1 MEVLRKNRFQYNKKE
16 EEDEKL
22 LLGALCL
29 VVGATA
35 FAAEKVIGVSL
46 PGPVGYL

>member
-1 MEVLRKNRFQYNKKE
+1 MK
-16 EEDEKL
+16 KL

-29 VVGATA
+29 VLGATA

-46 PGPVGYL
+46 PGP